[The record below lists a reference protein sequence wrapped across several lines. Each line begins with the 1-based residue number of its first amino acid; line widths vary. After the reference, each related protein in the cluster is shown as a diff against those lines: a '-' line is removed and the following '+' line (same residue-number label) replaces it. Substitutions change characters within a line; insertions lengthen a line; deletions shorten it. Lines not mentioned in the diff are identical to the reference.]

1 MTEETGIVNTTERQI
16 ALRLACKLCTGIKRG
31 SEQKTDTQRNEIN
44 YKGRTCKKRSSIGEQ
59 EGNVI

>member
-1 MTEETGIVNTTERQI
+1 MTEEAGINTIERRI
-16 ALRLACKLCTGIKRG
+16 AFRLAFKLCTDIKSG

-59 EGNVI
+59 EKWEM